1 MNYILLALGI
11 CLVIVA
17 VVLFILDTKK
27 SRNEI
32 RELERVNAQTEALI
46 EELNE
51 LSSIIV
57 DEMDKRYNSMLDIYK
72 ELLAVSENDAKE
84 PTDGAEN
91 NTGSGKDGQRDKKNQ
106 ILDLYKSGRSPFE
119 IAERLGI
126 GTGEV
131 ELVLRFA
138 GQGVENID
146 KTI

>member
-1 MNYILLALGI
+1 MNYLLLALGI

-17 VVLFILDTKK
+17 VVLFILETKK

-32 RELERVNAQTEALI
+32 RELERANAQTEALI

-57 DEMDKRYNSMLDIYK
+57 DEMDKRYNNMLDIYK
-72 ELLAVSENDAKE
+72 ELLVVSENETKE
-84 PTDGAEN
+84 PKDGAEN
-91 NTGSGKDGQRDKKNQ
+91 NTGPAKEEQGDKKNQ
-106 ILDLYKSGRSPFE
+106 ILDLHKSGRSPSE

-138 GQGVENID
+138 GQGVEGIG
-146 KTI
+146 KTV

>member
-1 MNYILLALGI
+1 MYGDCSGCTVCIGH
-11 CLVIVA
+11 
-17 VVLFILDTKK
+17 KK

-32 RELERVNAQTEALI
+32 RELERANAQTEALI

-57 DEMDKRYNSMLDIYK
+57 DEMDKRYNNMLDIYK
-72 ELLAVSENDAKE
+72 ELLAVSESEIKE
-84 PTDGAEN
+84 P
-91 NTGSGKDGQRDKKNQ
+91 KDGTEKKTKPAKDGKVDKKNQ
-106 ILDLYKSGRSPFE
+106 ILDLHKSGSLPSE

-138 GQGVENID
+138 GQGVEDID